1 MADWTKA
8 MSQTFEYYL
17 VDPGTWGN
25 KQRIDTIKSSSISWD
40 SDAETL
46 GSASIELT
54 EQLGE
59 CYIRIYL
66 VVIQNGVKESFPLG
80 TFLVQTT
87 SSKFDG
93 MVRSMPMDAYT
104 PLLELKDTLPPL
116 GYTISKDSNIMDYA
130 NKLVAQQARAPV
142 VDAKCDTTL
151 YSDFIANSDDTW
163 LTFLTDLLANAKYQF
178 GLDEMGRVIFLPIQE
193 MTKLQPV
200 WEFND
205 DNSSILYPDV
215 SVSHDLY
222 GIPNVVEVIYSSSTE
237 NQVFRVEN
245 NDTTSPIS
253 IVNRGREVVYRET
266 NPDFTA
272 DPTTAQLEEYAKSLL
287 KSKSS
292 IEYTVSYSHGYCPV
306 RVGDCVRLNYSR
318 AGLDGVKAKVI
329 SQSIDCTPGCKVTE
343 TAVYTE
349 QLWG

>member
-8 MSQTFEYYL
+8 MSQTFEYYV

-25 KQRIDTIKSSSISWD
+25 KQRIDTVKSSSITWD

-87 SSKFDG
+87 SSSFDG

-104 PLLELKDTLPPL
+104 PLLELKEKMPPI
-116 GYTISKDSNIMDYA
+116 GYTILKGA
-130 NKLVAQQARAPV
+130 NVMNNVNAIVAEQTRAPV
-142 VDAKCDTTL
+142 ANGKSDTTL

-163 LTFLTDLLANAKYQF
+163 LTFVTDLVANAKYQL
-178 GLDEMGRVIFLPIQE
+178 GLDELCRIIFLPVQE
-193 MTKLQPV
+193 MTTLQPV

-215 SVSHDLY
+215 SLEHDLY

-237 NQVFRVEN
+237 NHVFRVEN
-245 NDTTSPIS
+245 NDSKSPTS
-253 IVNRGREVVYRET
+253 IVNRGREIVYRET

-287 KSKSS
+287 KQKSS

-318 AGLDGVKAKVI
+318 AGLNGVKAKVI

-343 TAVYTE
+343 KAVYTE
-349 QLWG
+349 QLWE

>member
-25 KQRIDTIKSSSISWD
+25 KRRIDTIKSSSISWD

-116 GYTISKDSNIMDYA
+116 GYTISKDSNVMDYA
-130 NKLVAQQARAPV
+130 NKLVAQQTRAPV

-163 LTFLTDLLANAKYQF
+163 LTFLTDLIANAKYRF
-178 GLDEMGRVIFLPIQE
+178 GLDDMGRIIFLPVQE
-193 MTKLQPV
+193 FSKLQPV

-205 DNSSILYPDV
+205 GNSSILYPDV

-245 NDTTSPIS
+245 NDATSPIS

-272 DPTTAQLEEYAKSLL
+272 DPTTEQLEEYAKSLL

-318 AGLDGVKAKVI
+318 AGLDGVKAKVT